1 VRRPGEAGT
10 LLQEVGD
17 ILRGKGLV
25 DTGGFH
31 GNQQTA
37 TVVFG
42 QVVPEGLLKERET
55 LSSVGKEIKIWEL
68 SRDPKSS
75 EQFVELNRCHRDIET
90 QLARSSASLSMIPIG
105 SQVASI

>member
-1 VRRPGEAGT
+1 
-10 LLQEVGD
+10 LLEVPD
-17 ILRGKGLV
+17 ELASAILALMV
-25 DTGGFH
+25 LFAVV
-31 GNQQTA
+31 NV
-37 TVVFG
+37 TVF
-42 QVVPEGLLKERET
+42 R
-55 LSSVGKEIKIWEL
+55 EL